1 MMTTTPA
8 VHTPYRSA
16 LIVGAGTGLGASLA
30 RVFSRD
36 GGMQVLMAAR
46 QPESLQSV
54 CNELDA
60 RALRCDATDPA
71 DVAALFDRA
80 TEHFGAAPE
89 VVVYNASRRVPGR
102 FVDIDPAAM
111 RDAVAVTALGAFHVA
126 QQAARR
132 MLPQGKGAI
141 LFTGATAGV
150 KGFAQS
156 ASFAMGK
163 FALRGLAQSLAR
175 ELGPQGIHVGH
186 VIVDGSI
193 RTPVSAATV
202 VDPDTQLDPDA
213 IAATYLHLLSQHRSA
228 WTWEVDVRPWSER
241 F

>member
-1 MMTTTPA
+1 MTTTR
-8 VHTPYRSA
+8 TPYRSA
-16 LIVGAGTGLGASLA
+16 LIVGAGPGLGASLA
-30 RVFSRD
+30 RVFRRD
-36 GGMQVLMAAR
+36 GGLQVLMAAR
-46 QPESLQSV
+46 EPDKLRAACDEIGT
-54 CNELDA
+54 

-71 DVAALFDRA
+71 EVAALFDQA
-80 TEHFGAAPE
+80 TAHFGAAPE
-89 VVVYNASRRVPGR
+89 VVVYNASRRVHGR
-102 FVDIDPAAM
+102 FVDIDAAAM
-111 RDAVAVTALGAFHVA
+111 TDSVAVTALGAFHVA
-126 QQAARR
+126 QQATRR
-132 MLPQGKGAI
+132 MLPQGHGAI

-186 VIVDGSI
+186 VIVDGLIHTASS
-193 RTPVSAATV
+193 TPAA
-202 VDPDTQLDPDA
+202 PDDQLDPDA
-213 IAATYLHLLSQHRSA
+213 IAQTYLHLLSQHRSA

>member
-1 MMTTTPA
+1 MTA
-8 VHTPYRSA
+8 TPYRNA
-16 LIVGAGTGLGASLA
+16 LIVGAGPGLGASLA

-46 QPESLQSV
+46 RPETLQAA
-54 CNELDA
+54 CDEIGA

-71 DVAALFDRA
+71 DVAALFDQA
-80 TEHFGAAPE
+80 SEHFGAAPE
-89 VVVYNASRRVPGR
+89 VVVYNASRRVHGR
-102 FVDIDPAAM
+102 FIDIDPAAM
-111 RDAVAVTALGAFHVA
+111 ADAVAVTALGAFHVA
-126 QQAARR
+126 QQAAQR

-186 VIVDGSI
+186 VIVDGLI
-193 RTPVSAATV
+193 RTASPTPAAS
-202 VDPDTQLDPDA
+202 DDQLEPDA
-213 IAATYLHLLSQHRSA
+213 IAMTYLHLLSQHRSA
-228 WTWEVDVRPWSER
+228 WTCEIDLRPWAER

>member
-1 MMTTTPA
+1 MTTTR
-8 VHTPYRSA
+8 TPYRSA
-16 LIVGAGTGLGASLA
+16 LIVGAGPGLGASLA
-30 RVFSRD
+30 RVFRRD
-36 GGMQVLMAAR
+36 GGLQVLMAAR
-46 QPESLQSV
+46 EPDKLRAACDEIGT
-54 CNELDA
+54 

-71 DVAALFDRA
+71 EVAALFDQA
-80 TEHFGAAPE
+80 TAHFGAAPE

-102 FVDIDPAAM
+102 FVDIDAVAM
-111 RDAVAVTALGAFHVA
+111 TDAVAVTALGAFHVA

-132 MLPQGKGAI
+132 MLPQGNGAI

-186 VIVDGSI
+186 VIVDGLIATTSS
-193 RTPVSAATV
+193 TPAS
-202 VDPDTQLDPDA
+202 PDDQLDPDA
-213 IAATYLHLLSQHRSA
+213 IAQTYLHLLSQHRSA

>member
-1 MMTTTPA
+1 MTP
-8 VHTPYRSA
+8 TPYRSA
-16 LIVGAGTGLGASLA
+16 LIAGAGPGLGASLA

-46 QPESLQSV
+46 QPERLQAA
-54 CNELDA
+54 CDEIGA
-60 RALRCDATDPA
+60 HALRCDATDPA
-71 DVAALFDRA
+71 DVAALFDQA
-80 TEHFGAAPE
+80 SQHFGAAPE
-89 VVVYNASRRVPGR
+89 VVVYNASRRVRGR

-111 RDAVAVTALGAFHVA
+111 SNSVAVTAMGAFHVA
-126 QQAARR
+126 QQAARP
-132 MLPQGKGAI
+132 MLSRGKGAI

-175 ELGPQGIHVGH
+175 ELGPHGIHVGH
-186 VIVDGSI
+186 VIVDGLI
-193 RTPVSAATV
+193 RSSASPGAESAAEA
-202 VDPDTQLDPDA
+202 DTQLDPEA
-213 IAATYLHLLSQHRSA
+213 IAQTYLHLLSQHRSA